1 VTGAPGART
10 PEEFFEGDDVGL
22 QVFRAVE
29 SAVRELGDVEVT
41 VSASQVA
48 LRRRKGF
55 AYVWRPGRYVAND
68 VPAVLSIALD
78 HDLGSP
84 RFKEVAHP
92 APAVWMHHLE
102 VWTVDEVDDEV
113 RAWLAAAHAQA
124 S

>member
-1 VTGAPGART
+1 VTTPPDGWT
-10 PEEFFEGDDVGL
+10 PEDLFEGHDDGL
-22 QVFRAVE
+22 RVLREVE
-29 SAVRELGDVEVT
+29 SAVRALGEVEVRVT
-41 VSASQVA
+41 ASQVQ

-92 APAVWMHHLE
+92 SPAVWMHHLE
-102 VWTVDEVDDEV
+102 VWAVDEVDAEV
-113 RAWLAAAHAQA
+113 RGWLAEAYDQA
-124 S
+124 G

>member
-1 VTGAPGART
+1 VTAPPGGRT
-10 PEEFFEGDDVGL
+10 PEDFFEGHSDGL

-29 SAVRELGDVEVT
+29 SAVRALGEVEVRVT
-41 VSASQVA
+41 ASQVA

-55 AYVWRPGRYVAND
+55 AYVWRPGRYVANA

-92 APAVWMHHLE
+92 SPSVWMHHLE
-102 VWTVDEVDDEV
+102 VWTVDQVDDEV
-113 RAWLAAAHAQA
+113 CGWLAAAYDQA
-124 S
+124 G